1 MRKHLLLLVS
11 IAVMLLTSM
20 FSKAQTVYFTDGFEN
35 GLDAGWTQEYYDA
48 VAGQWV
54 TETPTISQPWKT
66 ESGADL
72 QHPNGAAVGA
82 GRAYFRQEAAE
93 GKNVQTTGYRTR
105 LITPKMNLSGYQ
117 PILRFYHAQAKWTAD
132 FDTLRVYYRQGAGTQ
147 WELLSEYTSPIQK
160 WIFEEMDLPRTGD
173 DYQIAFEAN
182 ENMGRGIVLDS
193 VIIRTKPQITTPHD
207 MAFYDMRDNGI
218 NLTWEASKDA
228 DAFRVIV
235 AESDLDLNVYP
246 MNISDSTII
255 LDTLIESDRPQDIRV
270 ENLEGGATYYMQVQ
284 SIGEFENSVWSES
297 FSFRVKPVVNIT
309 AEQGYFED
317 FVIPYKSNE
326 VVDMQ
331 LQTWTWGGDKEP
343 IIPMW
348 VGQEKFGEYS
358 PDASHA
364 VAFVGQNTSSS
375 GIITY
380 SMTPGMTGY
389 IASPEISGKSIPNFS
404 MSMCH
409 VTFWGTT
416 NQYQH
421 DRARA
426 IIIGIMTDP
435 TDLTTFVPVDTC
447 EVWGYKHFTY
457 FDVDLSSYTGDGR
470 YVAFVSNF
478 QDRQNWFALDKVT
491 IELKPSVASVVA
503 STIKVIPAT
512 TEAQLSWPAAEGAVS
527 YKVKYM
533 AMENK
538 GKKVPVFDKDMVGA
552 VTVPAS
558 TNSITLTGLTNPTKY
573 VFSVQAVGADT
584 ASLWSQPRE
593 FYTSPE
599 MTIPKK
605 YEFEESEGRYI
616 LEGEAASEM
625 YPRDWS
631 FFTNDADAPY
641 LYTSYYR
648 SGSRCLYLV
657 KDQYNEA
664 WTVAPMIE
672 DVKQVELVLYAR
684 LSSTSYKGSNIIVGV
699 MEDPS
704 DMKTFTPIT
713 TFAPADVT
721 YERFYAN
728 FVDYKGTGKY
738 IALVWGE
745 SGTSKNGI
753 CVDDLTFRT
762 LADCR
767 PPVLNIQVTDSSAI
781 MTWARQDET
790 DRFDIKL
797 SAKALSE
804 EQIPSASAD
813 DLVKL
818 VESYDG
824 DSIVF
829 TGLDYATT
837 YSVYVQAAC
846 SPVDRSEW
854 AGTSFTTE
862 CPESMKLPYKTS
874 FEKEATSTIPQ
885 CWIKPTWTTT
895 TSTYPYVSSSTSAH
909 SGGQYLYMYSS
920 TTYGSTIALPKID
933 ADLENVKLR
942 FWLYYSS
949 SGNKVFTGIM
959 GNPNDP
965 NDFYPVDTFETV
977 ASQWIQC
984 EAMFSAENL
993 AHGQYLAISSFTG
1006 ASNYVYIDD
1015 VEVINV
1021 INEPPFN
1028 YKKVDAG
1035 TDWFEVAWDGKTTD
1049 KWAVVITSKKYEIT
1063 EDFSPETI
1071 AAEDLI
1077 KSDTTATN
1085 GYKVAN
1091 GLESLTWYYI
1101 YAKSTAGDSWSM
1113 DAIQTECTVWNPRV
1127 KAVQGF
1133 EVDANGNQIYSTPST
1148 MGSTATYVNYYM
1160 NAKVPEC
1167 WTVGNGKW
1175 GTDLSKATSYTYR
1188 GYFPY
1193 ICTDGTAASAS
1204 PTTYAEKAATTYQYS
1219 SDGVNSLKVYG
1230 SYSSTASSNYAP
1242 AWAAMNKLECS
1253 DEDLKSLILTFDYAM
1268 ATTSGYAVIVGIM
1281 DDPTDLSTFTV
1292 LDSVGPGIGTGSH
1305 QHQSVEISLDQYEG
1319 TGRYIAFR
1327 TPMNKTT
1334 TFYLDNVSVSLA
1346 TCPNPSPSMSQVTDS
1361 SAVLASGLRVDN
1373 GWKYIVTDKMYQAAN
1388 LDAGEMPEAEHIV
1401 AQANVLPQE
1410 EGDPAPKM
1418 QRITGL
1424 DGNTTYYVYVTTLCD
1439 GDEISAWKMVSFT
1452 TLCDPV
1458 DAATWVGNFE
1468 NDATSTNGTDS
1479 RPECWT
1485 VGSLT
1490 AGATGTYIP
1499 YVVSTTRK
1507 TEMDDPATAKTYN
1520 ATTGAVTGA
1529 KVLCMYAYGTTSVG
1543 AYAISPA
1550 IKPAAGKTLQNYQI
1564 VFKGYGTSAQSVTTT
1579 TTSYAHNL
1587 RVGMTTDPSDL
1598 SKMTILDTV
1607 FLPTEGKQA
1616 IVELDSYQGDGQH
1629 IVFLLEK
1636 EEPTYSRAYIYDIH
1650 LEPIPAC
1657 KIPSGLKLDSI
1668 AEDAVAIHWKGNSPI
1683 YNIAVSKKL
1692 YTEAEKTEG
1701 YLTNDSVVAA
1711 DGILFKEV
1719 EGVQTVFSG
1728 LEPNT
1733 NYNVYVRGICGSDTT
1748 IWAYGAL
1755 QFKTECPHEGYPAPF
1770 KENFDASKATGTGNM
1785 PDCWEAVQ
1793 LTFDTVGTTQSYP
1806 YVYTTTSYA
1815 YSTPYSVYMYGYKYS
1830 TTTNTKSIAV
1840 APLIQGNLNEYVVS
1854 FYARK
1859 YSTSSNSATYT
1870 YGTKLL
1876 LGYVTDASSKKGI
1889 ASTFIAVDTVE
1900 VETGVHQYYEVD
1912 LTSLNANIPAGAR
1925 IAFKSDWEIQGDPT
1939 NYMYAS
1945 FILDNIRIGLPVSCF
1960 APKNVAVSNIGLT
1973 SAELS
1978 FEPADTISSKWE
1990 IELTKVGGATKILTT
2005 TTPTYT
2011 IENLDPASAYSVIVR
2026 TDCDGDYSDYS
2037 DPVVFNTKWTV
2048 DTYKWSF
2055 KMNEQGTVS
2064 VPNKA
2069 GAAVATYTLHPA
2081 LVSTGSLG
2089 TLNYA
2094 SNTTYLPYQI
2104 MNTTSLAYAEDKR
2117 DFTAGGDTARALR
2130 LYRYF
2135 STSSAYG
2142 DSAAVILPYVV
2153 NPQGKQVSMDLRFG
2167 YAYASNHSTA
2177 TLQDVVSS
2185 TYPKSFLCI
2194 GTVDSLQ
2201 TDLTTYQE
2209 ITRVYAH
2216 PMVATDTLRA
2226 ASNYGWMHYVLPLDM
2241 NLAGKQLVVMIQ
2253 APTTAYICID
2263 NLAIEAAENVTTPVI
2278 TSVGAGDTYA
2288 TVNWI
2293 GNAENYNIYVVDT
2306 AQAAC
2311 GKYIPYIQDAPAACV
2326 RKIENVTGNSYK
2338 VTGLTAGG
2346 NTYEFYVEDAAN
2358 AALNGAL
2365 SNRAF
2370 ATTVCE
2376 AIVLNGSY
2384 NYDFE
2389 PGAGYVMGASPSKS
2403 TADGFTFQW
2412 PTSTTASDTV
2422 YKTPDCWNY
2431 GISVEG
2437 YDKTSST
2444 YKSYNPTLRAN
2455 TMTATAASQYIYARN
2470 GQSCMQFYGTSSYKE
2485 VYAVMPLMTGY
2496 DPDTMEINFWGRCT
2510 YHKVQGGTIYTTSYL
2525 KGTSYSTK
2533 MAVGTM
2539 TDPEDPS
2546 TFVALDTVEY
2556 DYTASDM
2563 STSTVAA
2570 SDPTGNSYWLNF
2582 TVPMKGATGS
2592 YIAFK
2597 QVGYGYFWMDDLTIQ
2612 KRQTAR
2618 RPWNLKVVELGST
2631 SAKVT
2636 WKSEEMAEGGKYILQ
2651 VSTSATNWE
2660 SPVSYESALDTFEIT
2675 GLEVAKQ
2682 YFFRVKQEGSI
2693 YGSTDFA
2700 HYVSFTTEC
2709 LPLNPNGYKTGFECD
2724 DSDPYTVVPGATG
2737 TNVNTMKQNQCW
2749 TYWNI
2754 GTTQTV
2760 STTYFPYNIVNSAT
2774 VGYSHSGSYA
2784 LHLNAFGTTY
2794 QKCIVSPEINAEI
2807 GEEGK
2812 GFDTLQ
2818 ISFWACPAPHG
2829 LGTSTYKGKI
2839 SSASS
2844 STYGKYIEI
2853 GTCTDPADT
2862 STYTVLKGWTYEVA
2876 GDYIQTGVQA
2886 DETNDY
2892 AFRKVTV
2899 KLNNATGKY
2908 VFIRANKDR
2917 EYGDGKSFSYS
2928 QMYIDDLQFETLL
2941 NCEAPTD
2948 LQATAVTIHDAKIQW
2963 TAEAYSYDLQVSADP
2978 TFTDEEKM
2986 IADTAGLKVTTF
2998 SVEGLQPNMQYY
3010 YRVKAYCDTEGND
3023 GSDWTTVA
3031 NFKTPY
3037 APMYN
3042 EEFTTSLGEWKMATG
3057 YADKIFSGEKAL
3069 RDTTT
3074 TGTYNSW
3081 YRVQNLAISGYCVRM
3096 LLGYAASTN
3105 PTYPISSTYQGESY
3119 LQKYWLVSPSIT
3131 IEKENA
3137 QLAFEAALTN
3147 YTTADPIYVHDH
3159 WNEGW
3164 DDQFMVI
3171 ISEDDGKTWKR
3182 ENATI
3187 WNNEKGTQPGDS
3199 LYRYGQGDYVL
3210 TDIPAKPKQY
3220 SIDLNKYT
3228 GKTIR
3233 IALYGE
3239 NTVQNAMNAV
3249 HVDKIHVN
3257 YVSKYEESME
3267 LCQFEDVDDVLGFS
3281 LNGDTVSAGPK
3292 QLKRSIL
3299 SQVSGVNDSLFVL
3312 NVNYKEAPQYNY
3324 EITICEGTP
3333 FEYMGFNQHTAPGTY
3348 RMKLQSQVTGCD
3360 SIVNF
3365 TIRHTKAFETTID
3378 TTICYGTYYEFD
3390 GKQLTEPGKYVANL
3404 KACEMYGECDSIVTL
3419 NLSVTTP
3426 IITSLNPVICAGGEY
3441 YWDGA
3446 DTTLATRGTYTR
3458 TFLAANGCDSV
3469 VTVTLTVIDPVTV
3482 PVAYALPEGGSYTFG
3497 EQVITEAGVY
3507 SKHDVSL
3514 VTGCDSITELT
3525 VTIIPAPV
3533 TPLYEAIC
3541 AGGSYTFAGKE
3552 YTEPC
3557 VVRDTTYAEQTHYMA
3572 ITELHLTV
3580 NPILTN
3586 NLGAKY
3592 INAGDTYNF
3601 YGKALSETGIYY
3613 DTVPSLVTGCDS
3625 INYINLVVLTNT
3637 TGTESMT
3644 ICSSELPLVWKDMT
3658 IEKEGT
3664 YTFDTLTV
3672 FGTDSAVVLTLDVI
3686 QPVTA
3691 TLKESFCEGGSYELN
3706 DKIYSMP
3713 GTYYDTVPSLVTGC
3727 DSIITLVLTRNAAP
3741 VIPITAAICE
3751 GSAYSFGDKELTE
3764 AGIYRDTTY
3773 AAETHC
3779 MEIQELTLTVN
3790 RPVSTNIVENICEG
3804 DVYDFFGEPLT
3815 GTGTYS
3821 HTLQSQVTG
3830 CDSVIHLTLNVAAVT
3845 TKNVGKAICEGDSY
3859 DFAGQTLSEAGI
3871 YYDTLR
3877 NIFGCDS
3884 LITVLTLTV
3893 NEPTTYEY
3901 DYALCSGGKYEF
3913 FGKELTVAGTYTD
3926 TIVNKAGCDSIVTV
3940 HLTINEPLTGTQYAE
3955 FCGEVYYYQGQPYSA
3970 GTHEVWTKNE
3980 QGCDSIVTL
3989 VLTQTFDVHD
3999 TLNVT
4004 LCAGETYSDENFT
4017 VNEPGTYYAETST
4030 LSGCMIYSVLYFAN
4044 YPTSMSVDTTV
4055 LLSDLATIELAIPD
4069 EYKPA
4074 AKEFIETIK
4083 ESGDYSESI
4092 DVISPQGCDFT
4103 LYLTLH
4109 VKDAMAIQN
4118 IYEENGQK
4126 VLKVFYQDHIYIIRK
4141 DGWYNV
4147 SGQKVE
4153 APVQ

>member
-66 ESGADL
+66 ESGAGL

-246 MNISDSTII
+246 TNVDSVQLIV
-255 LDTLIESDRPQDIRV
+255 LDTLIESDRPQDIRL
-270 ENLEGGATYYMQVQ
+270 ENLAGGRVYYMQVQ
-284 SIGEFENSVWSES
+284 SIGEFENSVWSET
-297 FSFRVKPVVNIT
+297 FSFRMKPVVNIT
-309 AEQGYFED
+309 ATEGYFED
-317 FVIPYKSNE
+317 FNIPYKSNL
-326 VVDMQ
+326 VKDMQ
-331 LQTWTWGGDKEP
+331 LETWTWSGIDP
-343 IIPMW
+343 IIPTWIGVENYYM
-348 VGQEKFGEYS
+348 YS
-358 PDASHA
+358 PDASCA
-364 VAFVGQNTSSS
+364 VVFTGQNKSSS
-375 GIITY
+375 GELTY
-380 SMTPGMTGY
+380 SVPAGEVQY
-389 IASPEISGKSIPNFS
+389 IVSPEISGKDIPNFS

-416 NQYQH
+416 YKYQH
-421 DRARA
+421 GRARS
-426 IIIGIMTDP
+426 IIVGVVSDP
-435 TDLTTFVPVDTC
+435 NDPTTFVPVDTC
-447 EVWGYKHFTY
+447 EVWGYMHFTW

-470 YVAFVSNF
+470 YIAFVSNF
-478 QDRQNWFALDKVT
+478 QDKENWFALDKVT
-491 IELKPSVASVVA
+491 IELKPAVAAVKA
-503 STIKVIPAT
+503 SDIKVIPT
-512 TEAQLSWPAAEGAVS
+512 ITEAQLSWPAVEGATS
-527 YKVKYM
+527 YKVKYLAMPKKGAKIALTEDNM
-533 AMENK
+533 A
-538 GKKVPVFDKDMVGA
+538 GA
-552 VTVPAS
+552 T
-558 TNSITLTGLTNPTKY
+558 TLTVNTNAINLSGLTARTKY
-573 VFSVQAVGADT
+573 AYCVQVVKGDDLSA
-584 ASLWSQPRE
+584 WSQPRE
-593 FYTSPE
+593 FYTSAVME
-599 MTIPKK
+599 IPKK
-605 YEFEESEGRYI
+605 YEFEESEDTYSR
-616 LEGEAASEM
+616 EGEAASELFA
-625 YPRDWS
+625 RDWCV
-631 FFTNDADAPY
+631 FTNDADAPY
-641 LYTSYYR
+641 LYTSYYK
-648 SGSRCLYLV
+648 SGTRCLYLV

-664 WTVAPMIE
+664 WTVSPMIE
-672 DVKQVELVLYAR
+672 DVKQIEVVFYAR
-684 LSSTSYKGSNIIVGV
+684 LSSTSYPNSNVVVGV

-704 DMKTFTPIT
+704 DLKTFTPIAT
-713 TFAPADVT
+713 CTPAGT
-721 YERFYAN
+721 NYERFYVN
-728 FVDYKGTGKY
+728 FTNYEGNGKY
-738 IALVWGE
+738 VALLWGE
-745 SGTSKNGI
+745 SGVTKNGLCI
-753 CVDDLTFRT
+753 DDLTFRG
-762 LADCR
+762 LANCFA
-767 PPVLNIQVTDSSAI
+767 PTMEIQTTDSSAVL
-781 MTWARQDET
+781 TWKRNDET
-790 DRFDIKL
+790 DRYHIKV
-797 SAKALSE
+797 SNVALTE
-804 EQIPSASAD
+804 EQIP
-813 DLVKL
+813 LVAKGDSVF
-818 VESYDG
+818 VEYEEYDG
-824 DSIVF
+824 DSLFVS
-829 TGLDYATT
+829 GLKYSTQYYVYAQTL
-837 YSVYVQAAC
+837 C
-846 SPVDRSEW
+846 SETDHSDW
-854 AGTSFTTE
+854 SGTSFKTD
-862 CPESMKLPYKTS
+862 CPEIMSLPYKND
-874 FEKEATSTIPQ
+874 FESENYSGSNSIPA
-885 CWIKPTWTTT
+885 CWNKPTWST
-895 TSTYPYVSSSTSAH
+895 TSSVYPYLSSSYNH
-909 SGGQYLYMYSS
+909 DPSGEGKSGNCLYMYSS
-920 TTYGSTIALPKID
+920 TTYGSTIALPKFD
-933 ADLENVKLR
+933 GDLENVKLR
-942 FWLYYSS
+942 FWIYYSS
-949 SGNKVFTGIM
+949 ADYKVFAGVM

-977 ASQWIQC
+977 ASTWVQC
-984 EAMFSAENL
+984 EALFTAEDL
-993 AHGQYLAISSFTG
+993 KHGGYLAISSFTG
-1006 ASNYVYIDD
+1006 ASNYAYLDD

-1035 TDWFEVAWDGKTTD
+1035 TDWFEVSWDGKTTD
-1049 KWAVVITSKKYEIT
+1049 KWAVAITSKKYAIT
-1063 EDFSPETI
+1063 EDFSPEAI

-1101 YAKSTAGDSWSM
+1101 YAKSTAGESWSM
-1113 DAIQTECTVWNPRV
+1113 DSIQTECTVWNPRV
-1127 KAVQGF
+1127 KQVQGF
-1133 EVDANGNQIYSTPST
+1133 EVDAAGNDIRTVSYSL
-1148 MGSTATYVNYYM
+1148 GSTATYGNYFM
-1160 NAKVPEC
+1160 NAIVPEC
-1167 WTVGNGKW
+1167 WTVGNAKY
-1175 GTDLSKATSYTYR
+1175 GTDLSKATTSTIR

-1193 ICTDGTAASAS
+1193 IVTDGLNSSAS
-1204 PTTYAEKAATTYQYS
+1204 PTAYAEKAATTYQYS
-1219 SDGVNSLKVYG
+1219 SDGVNSLKVAT
-1230 SYSSTASSNYAP
+1230 SYSATASSNYAP
-1242 AWAAMNKLECS
+1242 SWAAMNKLECS
-1253 DEDLKSLILTFDYAM
+1253 DEDLKSLVLTFDYAM
-1268 ATTSGYAVIVGIM
+1268 ATTAGYAVIVGIM
-1281 DDPTDLSTFTV
+1281 DDPNDLSTFTV
-1292 LDSVGPGIGTGSH
+1292 LDSIYPGIGTGSH
-1305 QHQSVEISLDQYEG
+1305 KHQSAEIALEEYEG

-1327 TPMNKTT
+1327 TPMNKTSL
-1334 TFYLDNVSVSLA
+1334 FYLDNVSVSLA
-1346 TCPNPSPSMSQVTDS
+1346 TCPNPKPSMSQITDS
-1361 SAVLASGLRVDN
+1361 SAVVASGLRVDN
-1373 GWKYIVTDKMYQAAN
+1373 GWKYIVTDIMYQAAN
-1388 LDAGEMPEAEHIV
+1388 LDAGEMPDAAHIV
-1401 AQANVLPQE
+1401 AQKVVE
-1410 EGDPAPKM
+1410 DEGEGAPKM

-1424 DGNTTYYVYVTTLCD
+1424 DGNTTYYVYVTTLCE

-1452 TLCDPV
+1452 TLCAPESV
-1458 DAATWVGNFE
+1458 TTWVGNFA
-1468 NDATSTNGTDS
+1468 NDTTATGYNL
-1479 RPECWT
+1479 ECWI
-1485 VGSLT
+1485 VGNIS
-1490 AGATGTYIP
+1490 AGAAVASIP
-1499 YVVSTTRK
+1499 NVVKTTRK
-1507 TEMDDPATAKTYN
+1507 DVMADSTAYPTYSS
-1520 ATTGAVTGA
+1520 GKVDGA
-1529 KVLCMYAYGTTSVG
+1529 KVLRLYATSTAVG
-1543 AYAISPA
+1543 PYAITKAMLPEE
-1550 IKPAAGKTLQNYQI
+1550 GKTLQDYQV
-1564 VFKGYGTSAQSVTTT
+1564 VFKGYGTSAQSGTTT

-1587 RVGMTTDPSDL
+1587 RVGVATDPSDP
-1598 SKMTILDTV
+1598 STMTILDTIA
-1607 FLPTEGKQA
+1607 LPVDIKKCMVDLSWYKGEGK
-1616 IVELDSYQGDGQH
+1616 Y
-1629 IVFLLEK
+1629 IVFYMEK
-1636 EEPTYSRAYIYDIH
+1636 EAATYSQAFIYDIH
-1650 LEPIPAC
+1650 LEPLPSC
-1657 KIPSGLKLDSI
+1657 KLPRGLKASEITHNAITLTWNGQNVQYN
-1668 AEDAVAIHWKGNSPI
+1668 VALSTKS
-1683 YNIAVSKKL
+1683 
-1692 YTEAEKTEG
+1692 YTDEEKAAG
-1701 YLTNDSVVAA
+1701 YLTNDSVIAA
-1711 DGILFKEV
+1711 DGILF
-1719 EGVQTVFSG
+1719 QTV
-1728 LEPNT
+1728 
-1733 NYNVYVRGICGSDTT
+1733 DTT
-1748 IWAYGAL
+1748 VATFTGLKDNAVYYAYL
-1755 QFKTECPHEGYPAPF
+1755 QGNCGNGDLSEWVYDYVAIHTECMPELPVPL
-1770 KENFDASKATGTGNM
+1770 KENFEKYAVGVFT
-1785 PDCWEAVQ
+1785 PDCWESADYGQTGYPKIANVTSGATSGKQ
-1793 LTFDTVGTTQSYP
+1793 FELWSTGTTHRTVVMLPKVVGNLKDYIFSMDARSYSVSTASVVYVGTMSDIND
-1806 YVYTTTSYA
+1806 
-1815 YSTPYSVYMYGYKYS
+1815 S
-1830 TTTNTKSIAV
+1830 TTFVPMDTFYMDG
-1840 APLIQGNLNEYVVS
+1840 GNEFTHIEMELANYNVVH
-1854 FYARK
+1854 
-1859 YSTSSNSATYT
+1859 
-1870 YGTKLL
+1870 
-1876 LGYVTDASSKKGI
+1876 D
-1889 ASTFIAVDTVE
+1889 
-1900 VETGVHQYYEVD
+1900 
-1912 LTSLNANIPAGAR
+1912 R
-1925 IAFKSDWEIQGDPT
+1925 IAITSGLAYPTLEKNSDI
-1939 NYMYAS
+1939 YV
-1945 FILDNIRIGLPVSCF
+1945 DNIRLGYPISCF
-1960 APKNVAVSNIGLT
+1960 APQSIAISNEGFT
-1973 SAELS
+1973 SADLTII
-1978 FEPADTISSKWE
+1978 PRDTLPGTWE
-1990 IELTKVGGATKILTT
+1990 IEVTKAGGATK
-2005 TTPTYT
+2005 TYLSDST
-2011 IENLDPASAYSVIVR
+2011 FYSFTDLEPSSTYSVIVR
-2026 TDCDGDYSDYS
+2026 KSCDGDYSEDS
-2037 DPVVFNTKWTV
+2037 DPISFSTKWVV
-2048 DTYKWSF
+2048 DTYKWTFS
-2055 KMNEQGTVS
+2055 MNEQGTVS
-2064 VPNKA
+2064 KPNIK
-2069 GAAVATYTLHPA
+2069 GASLASYSLHPA
-2081 LVSTGSLG
+2081 LTATGSVA
-2089 TLNYA
+2089 TLNYSSPYSYVPYNIA
-2094 SNTTYLPYQI
+2094 NTATY
-2104 MNTTSLAYAEDKR
+2104 TYAQDNIG
-2117 DFTAGGDTARALR
+2117 FVAGQDTARALR
-2130 LYRYF
+2130 LYRYY
-2135 STSSAYG
+2135 STSYAYG
-2142 DSAAVILPYVV
+2142 DSATVILPPIVHP
-2153 NPQGKQVSMDLRFG
+2153 NGKQLSFDVRFG
-2167 YAYASNHSTA
+2167 YAYSNDYSTIASRN
-2177 TLQDVVSS
+2177 VVYSS
-2185 TYPKSFLCI
+2185 GVYPKAELCI
-2194 GTVDSLQ
+2194 GTVDSMKGLE
-2201 TDLTTYQE
+2201 TYQE
-2209 ITRVYAH
+2209 IIRVKPS
-2216 PMVATDTLRA
+2216 PMVGTDTLRA
-2226 ASNYGWMHYVLPLDM
+2226 ASNYGWQHYVLPLDM
-2241 NLAGKQLVVMIQ
+2241 DLTGKQLALMIQ
-2253 APTTAYICID
+2253 SPKLTGQLYID
-2263 NLAIEAAENVTTPVI
+2263 NLAIEESAAAGFTTPQI
-2278 TSVGAGDTYA
+2278 ISAAAGDTYA
-2288 TVNWI
+2288 TINWT

-2370 ATTVCE
+2370 ATTVCP
-2376 AIVLNGSY
+2376 AVAFDGSY
-2384 NYDFE
+2384 SYDFE
-2389 PGAGYVMGASPSKS
+2389 PGPNYKMGASPSKS

-2412 PTSTTASDTV
+2412 PTSATASDTV
-2422 YKTPDCWNY
+2422 YKTPECWNY

-2444 YKSYNPTLRAN
+2444 YKSYNPTLKSN
-2455 TMTATAASQYIYARN
+2455 TMTAAAASQYIYARN
-2470 GQSCMQFYGTSSYKE
+2470 GYSCMQFYGSSSYKE

-2496 DPDTMEINFWGRCT
+2496 DPDTLEINFWGRCT
-2510 YHKVQGGTIYTTSYL
+2510 YHKVQGGTIASTSYL
-2525 KGTSYSTK
+2525 KGAGSYSTK
-2533 MAVGTM
+2533 LAVGTM
-2539 TDPEDPS
+2539 TDPEDPK
-2546 TFVALDTVEY
+2546 TFVALDTIEY
-2556 DYTASDM
+2556 DYTASDLT
-2563 STSTVAA
+2563 TSTVAS

-2618 RPWNLKVVELGST
+2618 RPWNLEVVELG
-2631 SAKVT
+2631 AKNATVA
-2636 WKSEEMAEGGKYILQ
+2636 WKGEEMAEGGKYIIE
-2651 VSTSATNWE
+2651 VSNSATNWE
-2660 SPVSYESALDTFEIT
+2660 APTTYETTSNTFEIT

-2693 YGSTDFA
+2693 YGSTDYA
-2700 HYVSFTTEC
+2700 HYVAFTTEC
-2709 LPLNPNGYKTGFECD
+2709 LPLDPNGYKTGFECD
-2724 DSDPYTVVPGATG
+2724 NEDDPWTVIPGATG
-2737 TNVNTMKQNQCW
+2737 SNANTLKQNQCW
-2749 TYWNI
+2749 TYWAPRTNSTSV
-2754 GTTQTV
+2754 TTG
-2760 STTYFPYNIVNSAT
+2760 YRPYNIVNGSSA
-2774 VGYSHSGSYA
+2774 YSHSGNYA
-2784 LHLNAFGTTY
+2784 VTVYATPTTV
-2794 QKCIVSPEINAEI
+2794 QQAIVSPRIDAEL
-2807 GEEGK
+2807 GVPGK

-2818 ISFWACPAPHG
+2818 ISFWVCPSYR
-2829 LGTSTYKGKI
+2829 GTSGTNKDKI
-2839 SSASS
+2839 SSAQNN
-2844 STYGKYIEI
+2844 TYAKYIEI
-2853 GTCTDPADT
+2853 GTCTDPTDT
-2862 STYTVLKGWTYEVA
+2862 LTYTVLQGYKYEVP
-2876 GDYIQTGVQA
+2876 DDNLKTGTQA
-2886 DETNDY
+2886 DANNDY

-2899 KLNNATGKY
+2899 KLNEATGPY
-2908 VFIRANKDR
+2908 VFIRAQHYYN
-2917 EYGDGKSFSYS
+2917 GKAYSYS
-2928 QMYIDDLQFETLL
+2928 RMYIDDLQFEKLL
-2941 NCEAPTD
+2941 NCQEPENVEAVE
-2948 LQATAVTIHDAKIQW
+2948 VTTRSAKVQW
-2963 TAEAYSYDLQVSADP
+2963 TGDALTYDLQISADP
-2978 TFTDEEKM
+2978 TFTDEAKTLV
-2986 IADTAGLKVTTF
+2986 DTTDLDVTSF
-2998 SVEGLQPNMQYY
+2998 YVEGLEPAKQYY
-3010 YRVKAYCDTEGND
+3010 FRVKAYCDAAKKD
-3023 GSDWTTVA
+3023 ASDWTMTA

-3037 APMYN
+3037 APLYT
-3042 EEFTTSLGEWKMATG
+3042 EDFTMSLNDWRMCYG
-3057 YADKIFSGEKAL
+3057 YANKVFAGKAAP
-3069 RDTTT
+3069 RDTTLSS
-3074 TGTYNSW
+3074 TYNSW
-3081 YRVQNLAISGYCVRM
+3081 YRVQNLAMSGYAVRA
-3096 LLGYAASTN
+3096 LLGYAASAN
-3105 PTYPISSTYQGESY
+3105 PSYPISSTYQSETY
-3119 LQKYWLVSPSIT
+3119 YQKYWLISPSVT

-3137 QLAFEAALTN
+3137 QLAFLAALTH

-3164 DDQFMVI
+3164 DNQFMVI
-3171 ISEDDGKTWKR
+3171 ISEDDGKTWKQ
-3182 ENATI
+3182 ENAVI
-3187 WNNEKGTQPGDS
+3187 WNNETTNDKSDEHYKYGIGT
-3199 LYRYGQGDYVL
+3199 YKL
-3210 TDIPAKPKQY
+3210 TDIPATPTEMT
-3220 SIDLNKYT
+3220 IDLTKYT

-3233 IALYGE
+3233 IAFYAENTDQNALYGI
-3239 NTVQNAMNAV
+3239 

-3257 YVSKYEESME
+3257 YLTKQEENME
-3267 LCQFEDVDDVLGFS
+3267 LCQFEDIDDVLGFS
-3281 LNGDTVSAGPK
+3281 VNGDTVPVGEMN
-3292 QLKRSIL
+3292 LRRSVL
-3299 SQVSGVNDSLFVL
+3299 SYENGKNDSLFIL
-3312 NVNYKEAPQYNY
+3312 NANYKEAPQYYY

-3507 SKHDVSL
+3507 SKHDESL

-3706 DKIYSMP
+3706 DKIYTVA
-3713 GTYYDTVPSLVTGC
+3713 GTYYDTVTSQVTGC

-3741 VIPITAAICE
+3741 VIPMTAAICE

-3815 GTGTYS
+3815 ETGTYS

-3845 TKNVGKAICEGDSY
+3845 TKNIGKAICEGDSY

-3871 YYDTLR
+3871 YSDTLR

>member
-132 FDTLRVYYRQGAGTQ
+132 FDTLRVYYRQGTGTQ

-160 WIFEEMDLPRTGD
+160 WIFEEVDLPRTGD

-207 MAFYDMRDNGI
+207 MAFYDMRDNGV

-235 AESDLDLNVYP
+235 SNQDLDLNVYP
-246 MNISDSTII
+246 MNLDSVQLIV
-255 LDTLIESDRPQDIRV
+255 LDTLIESDRPQDIRL
-270 ENLEGGATYYMQVQ
+270 ENLAGGRVYYMQVQ
-284 SIGEFENSVWSES
+284 SIGEFENSVWSET
-297 FSFRVKPVVNIT
+297 FSFRMKPVVNIT
-309 AEQGYFED
+309 ATEGYFED
-317 FVIPYKSNE
+317 FNIPYKSNQ
-326 VVDMQ
+326 VKDMQ
-331 LQTWTWGGDKEP
+331 LETWTWGGDKEP
-343 IIPMW
+343 VIPTWIGTENYYM
-348 VGQEKFGEYS
+348 YS
-358 PDASHA
+358 PDASCA
-364 VAFVGQNTSSS
+364 VVYTGQNTSSS
-375 GIITY
+375 GELTYTIPAGQVQYII
-380 SMTPGMTGY
+380 
-389 IASPEISGKSIPNFS
+389 SPEISGKDIPNFS

-416 NQYQH
+416 YKYQH
-421 DRARA
+421 GRARS
-426 IIIGIMTDP
+426 IIVGVVSDP
-435 TDLTTFVPVDTC
+435 NDPTTFVPVDTC
-447 EVWGYKHFTY
+447 TVWGYMQFTW

-470 YVAFVSNF
+470 YVAFVTNF
-478 QDRQNWFALDKVT
+478 QDKDNWFALDKVT
-491 IELKPSVASVVA
+491 IELKPEVAAVTA
-503 STIKVIPAT
+503 SDIKVIPAI
-512 TEAQLSWPAAEGAVS
+512 TEAQLSWPAVEGATS
-527 YKVKYM
+527 YKVKYL
-533 AMENK
+533 AMERK
-538 GKKVPVFDKDMVGA
+538 GAKIPLTEDNMTGA
-552 VTVPAS
+552 VTVTAN
-558 TNSITLTGLTNPTKY
+558 TNAIALSELTARTKY
-573 VFSVQAVGADT
+573 AYCVQAVKGEKTGA
-584 ASLWSQPRE
+584 WSQPRE
-593 FYTSPE
+593 FYTSVAME
-599 MTIPKK
+599 IPKK
-605 YEFEESEGRYI
+605 YEFEESEGRYTR
-616 LEGEAASEM
+616 EGVGEAANEY
-625 YPRDWS
+625 YPIDWCV
-631 FFTNDADAPY
+631 FTNDADAPY

-648 SGSRCLYLV
+648 SGARCLYLV

-664 WTVAPMIE
+664 WTVSPMIE
-672 DVKQVELVLYAR
+672 DVKQIEVVFYAR
-684 LSSTSYKGSNIIVGV
+684 LSSTSYPGSNVVVGV

-704 DMKTFTPIT
+704 DLKTFTPIAT
-713 TFAPADVT
+713 CTPAGT
-721 YERFYAN
+721 NYERFYAN
-728 FVDYKGTGKY
+728 FTNYTGTGKY
-738 IALVWGE
+738 VALVWGE
-745 SGTSKNGI
+745 SGVTKNGLCI
-753 CVDDLTFRT
+753 DDLTFRG
-762 LADCR
+762 LASCFAPTMD
-767 PPVLNIQVTDSSAI
+767 IQATDSSAVL
-781 MTWARQDET
+781 TWARTDET
-790 DRFDIKL
+790 NRYHIKVSKIALTEEEIPLKSKGDTILWEFEDYDDDSLVL
-797 SAKALSE
+797 SDLKYSTQYYVYAKT
-804 EQIPSASAD
+804 ICSATD
-813 DLVKL
+813 
-818 VESYDG
+818 E
-824 DSIVF
+824 
-829 TGLDYATT
+829 
-837 YSVYVQAAC
+837 
-846 SPVDRSEW
+846 SEW
-854 AGTSFTTE
+854 IGTSFKTD
-862 CPESMKLPYKTS
+862 CPEIMSLPYKND
-874 FEKEATSTIPQ
+874 FESENYSGSNSIPA
-885 CWIKPTWTTT
+885 CWNKPTWTTT
-895 TSTYPYVSSSTSAH
+895 SSVYPYLSTSYNH
-909 SGGQYLYMYSS
+909 DPSGEDKSGNCLYMYSS
-920 TTYGSTIALPKID
+920 TTYGSTIALPKFD
-933 ADLENVKLR
+933 GDLENVKLR
-942 FWLYYSS
+942 FWIYYSS
-949 SGNKVFTGIM
+949 AGYKVFAGVM

-965 NDFYPVDTFETV
+965 NDFYPTDTFETV
-977 ASQWIQC
+977 ASTWVQC
-984 EAMFSAENL
+984 EALFTAEDL
-993 AHGQYLAISSFTG
+993 KHGGYLAISSFTG
-1006 ASNYVYIDD
+1006 ASNYAYLDD

-1035 TDWFEVAWDGKTTD
+1035 TDWFEVSWDGKTTD
-1049 KWAVVITSKKYEIT
+1049 KWAVAITSKKYAIT

-1071 AAEDLI
+1071 AAENLI

-1101 YAKSTAGDSWSM
+1101 YAKSTAGESWSM
-1113 DAIQTECTVWNPRV
+1113 DSIQTECTVWNPRV
-1127 KAVQGF
+1127 KSVQGF
-1133 EVDANGNQIYSTPST
+1133 EADANGNQIYSTPST

-1160 NAKVPEC
+1160 NAKTPEC
-1167 WTVGNGKW
+1167 WTVGNAKL
-1175 GTDLSKATSYTYR
+1175 GTDISKASTYTIR

-1219 SDGVNSLKVYG
+1219 SEGINSLKIY
-1230 SYSSTASSNYAP
+1230 SYYSSTASSNYAP
-1242 AWAAMNKLECS
+1242 AWAAMNKLDCS
-1253 DEDLKSLILTFDYAM
+1253 DEDLKSLILTFDYQM
-1268 ATTSGYAVIVGIM
+1268 ATTAAYGLVVGIM
-1281 DDPTDLSTFTV
+1281 DDPTDLNTFVV
-1292 LDSVGPGIGTGSH
+1292 LDSIPGSAGTGTGSH
-1305 QHQSVEISLDQYEG
+1305 KHASYEIALDQYEG

-1327 TPMNKTT
+1327 GRYGATT
-1334 TFYLDNVSVSLA
+1334 ICYLDNVSVSLA
-1346 TCPNPSPSMSQVTDS
+1346 TCPNPKPSMSQITDS
-1361 SAVLASGLRVDN
+1361 SAVVASGLRVDN
-1373 GWKYIVTDKMYQAAN
+1373 EWKYIVTDSMYQASV
-1388 LDAGEMPEAEHIV
+1388 LDAGTMPDAAHIV
-1401 AQANVLPQE
+1401 AQEVVE
-1410 EGDPAPKM
+1410 DEGEGAPKM
-1418 QRITGL
+1418 RRITGL
-1424 DGNTTYYVYVTTLCD
+1424 TGNTTYYVYAVTLCEN
-1439 GDEISAWKMVSFT
+1439 DETSAWKMVEFT
-1452 TLCDPV
+1452 TLCDPG

-1468 NDATSTNGTDS
+1468 NDTTVSGYK
-1479 RPECWT
+1479 PECWT

-1490 AGATGTYIP
+1490 AGAAATYIP
-1499 YVVSTTRK
+1499 YVVNTTRA
-1507 TEMDDPATAKTYN
+1507 DVLADPASAKIYN
-1520 ATTGAVTGA
+1520 KDGVATGA
-1529 KVLCMYAYGTTSVG
+1529 KVLCMYAYSTTSVG
-1543 AYAISPA
+1543 CYAISPA
-1550 IKPAAGKTLQNYQI
+1550 VKPAAGKTLQNYQI
-1564 VFKGYGTSAQSVTTT
+1564 VFKGYGTSAQSGT
-1579 TTSYAHNL
+1579 TTSSTYAHNL

-1607 FLPTEGKQA
+1607 FLPAEGKQA
-1616 IVELDSYQGDGQH
+1616 IVELDSYTGDGKH

-1636 EEPTYSRAYIYDIH
+1636 EAPTYSRAYIYDIH

-1657 KIPSGLKLDSI
+1657 KIPSGLKLDSVS
-1668 AEDAVAIHWKGNSPI
+1668 DTSVAIHWKGNSPKF
-1683 YNIAVSKKL
+1683 NVAVSKKL
-1692 YTEAEKTEG
+1692 YTETEKEEG

-1711 DGILFKEV
+1711 DGILFKVV
-1719 EGVQTVFSG
+1719 EGFETVFAG

-1733 NYNVYVRGICGSDTT
+1733 NYNIYVQGICGNDTT
-1748 IWAYGAL
+1748 VWAYGAL
-1755 QFKTECPHEGYPAPF
+1755 SFKTECIAEQPIPL
-1770 KENFDASKATGTGNM
+1770 KENFEKYATSVTA
-1785 PDCWEAVQ
+1785 PDCWKWADYMGTGYPKVMNPTSGAVSGHQ
-1793 LTFDTVGTTQSYP
+1793 YELWSTSTTHRSVVMLPKVVGNLSDYIFSMDARSYGTTTASVVYVGTMSNIED
-1806 YVYTTTSYA
+1806 
-1815 YSTPYSVYMYGYKYS
+1815 S
-1830 TTTNTKSIAV
+1830 TTFVPMDTFYMDGGNEFTHIEMELSKYNVVHDHIA
-1840 APLIQGNLNEYVVS
+1840 I
-1854 FYARK
+1854 
-1859 YSTSSNSATYT
+1859 TS
-1870 YGTKLL
+1870 G
-1876 LGYVTDASSKKGI
+1876 LGMTLEKASDI
-1889 ASTFIAVDTVE
+1889 YI
-1900 VETGVHQYYEVD
+1900 
-1912 LTSLNANIPAGAR
+1912 
-1925 IAFKSDWEIQGDPT
+1925 
-1939 NYMYAS
+1939 
-1945 FILDNIRIGLPVSCF
+1945 DNIRLGYPISCF
-1960 APKNVAVSNIGLT
+1960 APKNVKIENVGLT

-1978 FEPADTISSKWE
+1978 FEPADTISGKWE

-2026 TDCDGDYSDYS
+2026 TDCDGDYSDYT
-2037 DPVVFNTKWTV
+2037 DAVTFNTKWQI
-2048 DTYKWSF
+2048 DTYTWSF
-2055 KMNEQGTVS
+2055 SQNEQGTVS
-2064 VPNKA
+2064 VPHKA
-2069 GAAVATYTLHPA
+2069 GAAVATYALHPA
-2081 LVSTGSLG
+2081 LISTGSQA
-2089 TLNYA
+2089 TLDYS

-2104 MNTTSLAYAEDKR
+2104 MNTTSLAYDADKR
-2117 DFTAGGDTARALR
+2117 DFVAGGDTARALR

-2135 STSSAYG
+2135 STSSVYG
-2142 DSAAVILPYVV
+2142 DSAAVIMPYIV
-2153 NPQGKQVSMDLRFG
+2153 NPQGKQLSMDLRFG
-2167 YAYASNHSTA
+2167 WAYASNHSTA

-2185 TYPKSFLCI
+2185 TYPKGILCI
-2194 GTVDSLQ
+2194 GTVDSLE
-2201 TDLTTYQE
+2201 TNLNTYKE
-2209 ITRVYAH
+2209 ITRVYPH
-2216 PMVATDTLRA
+2216 PLTASDTLHE
-2226 ASNYGWMHYVLPLDM
+2226 ASHYGWMHYVLPLDM
-2241 NLAGKQLVVMIQ
+2241 NLAGKQLVLMIQ
-2253 APTTAYICID
+2253 SPVSSYICID
-2263 NLAIEAAENVTTPVI
+2263 NLAVEAAEGVTTPVI

-2288 TVNWI
+2288 TVSWT
-2293 GNAENYNIYVVDT
+2293 GNAESYNIYVVDT
-2306 AQAAC
+2306 TKWARA
-2311 GKYIPYIQDAPAACV
+2311 GFDKHIPYMQDAPACV
-2326 RKIENVTGNSYK
+2326 DTIKNVSGNSYK

-2346 NTYEFYVEDAAN
+2346 NTYAFYVGDAAKAG
-2358 AALNGAL
+2358 AAGAL

-2389 PGAGYVMGASPSKS
+2389 PGAGYVMGANPSNS

-2431 GISVEG
+2431 GITYSS
-2437 YDKTSST
+2437 YDKTSTT

-2455 TMTATAASQYIYARN
+2455 TMTAAAASQYIYARN

-2525 KGTSYSTK
+2525 KGTSYSTQ

-2539 TDPEDPS
+2539 TDPEDAS
-2546 TFVALDTVEY
+2546 TFVALDTIEY

-2597 QVGYGYFWMDDLTIQ
+2597 QVGYGYFYMDDLSIR

-2618 RPWNLKVVELGST
+2618 RPWNLKVAELGST

-2636 WKSEEMAEGGKYILQ
+2636 WKSEEMAEGGKYIIQ
-2651 VSTSATNWE
+2651 VSASATNWE
-2660 SPVSYESALDTFEIT
+2660 TPTTYETTLDTFEIT
-2675 GLEVAKQ
+2675 GLEVAKE

-2700 HYVSFTTEC
+2700 HYVAFTTEC

-2724 DSDPYTVVPGATG
+2724 DEIDPWTVVPGATG
-2737 TNVNTMKQNQCW
+2737 SNANTLKQNQCW
-2749 TYWNI
+2749 TYWAPRTNSTSI
-2754 GTTQTV
+2754 TTG
-2760 STTYFPYNIVNSAT
+2760 YRPYNIAATSSASYAHSGGFAAT
-2774 VGYSHSGSYA
+2774 VYA
-2784 LHLNAFGTTY
+2784 TPSTVQQA
-2794 QKCIVSPEINAEI
+2794 IVSPLIDAEL
-2807 GEEGK
+2807 GVPGK

-2818 ISFWACPAPHG
+2818 VSFWVCPSPHG
-2829 LGTSTYKGKI
+2829 LSGTNKDKI
-2839 SSASS
+2839 STASGN
-2844 STYGKYIEI
+2844 TYAKYIEI
-2853 GTCTDPADT
+2853 GTCTDPTDT
-2862 STYTVLKGWTYEVA
+2862 LTYTVLQGYKYEVP
-2876 GDYIQTGVQA
+2876 DDNLKTGTQA
-2886 DETNDY
+2886 DANNDY

-2899 KLNNATGKY
+2899 KLNEATGPY
-2908 VFIRANKDR
+2908 VFIRAQHYYN
-2917 EYGDGKSFSYS
+2917 GKAYSYS
-2928 QMYIDDLQFETLL
+2928 RMYIDDLQFEKLL
-2941 NCEAPTD
+2941 NCQEPENVEAVE
-2948 LQATAVTIHDAKIQW
+2948 VTTRSAKVQW
-2963 TAEAYSYDLQVSADP
+2963 TGDALTYDLQISADP
-2978 TFTDEEKM
+2978 TFTDEAKFLV
-2986 IADTAGLKVTTF
+2986 DTTDLDITSF
-2998 SVEGLQPNMQYY
+2998 YVEGLEPAKQYY
-3010 YRVKAYCDTEGND
+3010 FRVKAYCDAAKKD
-3023 GSDWTTVA
+3023 ASDWTMTA

-3037 APMYN
+3037 APLYT
-3042 EEFTTSLGEWKMATG
+3042 EDFTMSLNDWRMCYG
-3057 YADKIFSGEKAL
+3057 YANKVFAGKAAP
-3069 RDTTT
+3069 RDTTLSS
-3074 TGTYNSW
+3074 TYNSW
-3081 YRVQNLAISGYCVRM
+3081 YRVQNLAMSGYAVRA
-3096 LLGYAASTN
+3096 LLGYAASAN
-3105 PTYPISSTYQGESY
+3105 PSYPISSTYQSETY
-3119 LQKYWLVSPSIT
+3119 YQKYWLISPSVT

-3137 QLAFEAALTN
+3137 QLAFLAALTH

-3164 DDQFMVI
+3164 DNQFMVI
-3171 ISEDDGKTWKR
+3171 ISEDDGKTWKQ
-3182 ENATI
+3182 ENAVI
-3187 WNNEKGTQPGDS
+3187 WNNETTNDKSDEHYKYGIGT
-3199 LYRYGQGDYVL
+3199 YKL
-3210 TDIPAKPKQY
+3210 TDIPATPTEMT
-3220 SIDLNKYT
+3220 IDLTKYT

-3233 IALYGE
+3233 IAFYAENTDQNALYGI
-3239 NTVQNAMNAV
+3239 

-3257 YVSKYEESME
+3257 YLTKQEENME
-3267 LCQFEDVDDVLGFS
+3267 LCQFEDIDDVLGFS
-3281 LNGDTVSAGPK
+3281 VNGDTVPVGEMN
-3292 QLKRSIL
+3292 LRRSVL
-3299 SQVSGVNDSLFVL
+3299 SYENGKNDSLFIL
-3312 NVNYKEAPQYNY
+3312 NANYKEAPQYYY

-3507 SKHDVSL
+3507 SKHDESL

-3592 INAGDTYNF
+3592 INAGDIYDF

-3706 DKIYSMP
+3706 DKIYTVA
-3713 GTYYDTVPSLVTGC
+3713 GTYYDTVTSQVTGC

-3741 VIPITAAICE
+3741 VIPMTAAICE

-3815 GTGTYS
+3815 ETGTYS

-3845 TKNVGKAICEGDSY
+3845 TKNIGKAICEGDSY

-3871 YYDTLR
+3871 YSDTLR

-3926 TIVNKAGCDSIVTV
+3926 TTVNKAGCDSIVTV

-4074 AKEFIETIK
+4074 AKEFIETIT